1 MADRTLL
8 WVDLALQ
15 ECADSTRHFAEF
27 FRIRRSSAQLEAD
40 AAECPVAICFEYD
53 FPDKAGLK
61 LLQETKRLHPSLPVL
76 MLTLQH
82 SEDLAVWAFRAR
94 VWDYFVKP
102 VDRRD
107 VERCSESLLRI
118 DHRRGDDRMSV
129 RQIPPVPQE
138 TRLRRFTAGSQQA
151 LAPAVSYVQSH
162 YADKIMQ
169 AQVAELCSMSSF
181 SFSRQFHSAF
191 GLTFQEYLLRY
202 RVERAEEL
210 LLNPSVGVSDVAFA
224 TGFRDPS
231 YFGRVF
237 RRLRNMSP
245 SQWRQHQMEDARPS
259 LPAPTLIAM

>member
-1 MADRTLL
+1 MANRTLL

-15 ECADSTRHFAEF
+15 ECADSTRHFEEF
-27 FRIRRSSAQLEAD
+27 FRIRRSSVQLEPD
-40 AAECPVAICFEYD
+40 EDDTPVAICFEYD

-61 LLQETKRLHPSLPVL
+61 LLQTTKRQHPSIPVL

-118 DHRRGDDRMSV
+118 DHHDDGRLPV
-129 RQIPPVPQE
+129 RQIPPIPQE
-138 TRLRRFTAGSQQA
+138 TRLRRFAAGSQQA
-151 LAPAVSYVQSH
+151 LAPAVAYVESH
-162 YADKIMQ
+162 YSDKILQ
-169 AQVAELCSMSSF
+169 TQVAELCGMTSF
-181 SFSRQFHSAF
+181 SFSRRFHTAF

-202 RVERAEEL
+202 RIERAEEL
-210 LLNPSVGVSDVAFA
+210 LLNPVVGVSDVAFA

-245 SQWRQHQMEDARPS
+245 SQWRQYHGGHSQPGLSAA
-259 LPAPTLIAM
+259 APPPV